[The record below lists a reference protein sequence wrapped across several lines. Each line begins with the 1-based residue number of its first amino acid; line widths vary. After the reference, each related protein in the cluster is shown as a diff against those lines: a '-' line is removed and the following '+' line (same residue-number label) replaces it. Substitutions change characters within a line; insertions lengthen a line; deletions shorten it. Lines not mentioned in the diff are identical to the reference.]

1 MGLYGNEQGGF
12 ACLALLKIIK
22 LFIGVIELI
31 IGTTSIE
38 RGQIP
43 ATEKETQSM
52 QCNNM
57 MHECD
62 MSI

>member
-1 MGLYGNEQGGF
+1 M
-12 ACLALLKIIK
+12 ALLKIIK